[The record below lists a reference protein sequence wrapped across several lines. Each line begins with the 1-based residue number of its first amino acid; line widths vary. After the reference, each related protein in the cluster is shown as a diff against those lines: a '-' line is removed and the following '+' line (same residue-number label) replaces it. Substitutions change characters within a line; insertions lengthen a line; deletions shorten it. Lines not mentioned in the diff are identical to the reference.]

1 MQVKIRLDP
10 KSWEQL
16 LDHLPRS
23 SARVAVKN
31 APEVHLVRPQPQKV
45 RIVTC
50 NVLTAT
56 ALLGCAAAHCPE
68 ALPEIWESV
77 RLATPTKKRIPS
89 PRRRR
94 IIPSGTS

>member
-23 SARVAVKN
+23 SARIAVKN
-31 APEVHLVRPQPQKV
+31 APEVHLARPQPQKL

-50 NVLTAT
+50 SVLTAT

-77 RLATPTKKRIPS
+77 RRATPTKRRIPLS
-89 PRRRR
+89 RKRRV
-94 IIPSGTS
+94 IPSENS

>member
-31 APEVHLVRPQPQKV
+31 ASEVYSTRPHPHKM
-45 RIVTC
+45 RLVTC
-50 NVLTAT
+50 DVTTAT
-56 ALLGCAAAHCPE
+56 SLLRCAAAHCPE
-68 ALPEIWESV
+68 AMPEIWESV
-77 RLATPTKKRIPS
+77 RRATPAKRRIPLS
-89 PRRRR
+89 RKRRV
-94 IIPSGTS
+94 IPSGNS